1 MNDTSEKSSPRPRA
15 AILGGGPA
23 GLMAAERLARLADVH
38 VFDSMPSFG
47 RKFLLA
53 GKSGL
58 NITHGEQLEAFL
70 ARFGEARTLLEPALR
85 AFPPN
90 AIRDWA
96 EALGIETFEGSSGRI
111 FPVAMKASP
120 LLRAWLARLRES
132 GVSFHARHEWQGWT
146 EDGALRFGTPDGEA
160 TFTADVT
167 VLALGGA
174 SWPRLGADGSWTP
187 FLSARGVETAPFRP
201 ANCGFDIQ
209 WSEHLLDRFAGS
221 PLKSISLSFCGR
233 TVKGDFVVTK
243 TGIEGSAVY
252 ALSAA
257 LRDSLEA
264 GANTVLMLDLA
275 PDRTLSQLASALS
288 APRGKTSLANHLR
301 KKAGI
306 DGVKAALLREI
317 AGKALLDDPAKLAHA
332 IKNLP
337 LRLDRPRPIAEA
349 ISVAGGIALSELDE
363 SFMLKKCA
371 GVFAAGE
378 MLDWEAPTGGYLLS
392 ACLATGRAAGEGA
405 ARWLRRS

>member
-1 MNDTSEKSSPRPRA
+1 
-15 AILGGGPA
+15 
-23 GLMAAERLARLADVH
+23 MAAERLARLADVH

-187 FLSARGVETAPFRP
+187 FLSARGVETVPFRP
-201 ANCGFDIQ
+201 ANCGPERRLVPVRQMPRKRRGFV
-209 WSEHLLDRFAGS
+209 LD
-221 PLKSISLSFCGR
+221 
-233 TVKGDFVVTK
+233 
-243 TGIEGSAVY
+243 
-252 ALSAA
+252 
-257 LRDSLEA
+257 
-264 GANTVLMLDLA
+264 
-275 PDRTLSQLASALS
+275 
-288 APRGKTSLANHLR
+288 
-301 KKAGI
+301 
-306 DGVKAALLREI
+306 
-317 AGKALLDDPAKLAHA
+317 
-332 IKNLP
+332 
-337 LRLDRPRPIAEA
+337 
-349 ISVAGGIALSELDE
+349 
-363 SFMLKKCA
+363 
-371 GVFAAGE
+371 
-378 MLDWEAPTGGYLLS
+378 
-392 ACLATGRAAGEGA
+392 
-405 ARWLRRS
+405 

>member
-1 MNDTSEKSSPRPRA
+1 
-15 AILGGGPA
+15 
-23 GLMAAERLARLADVH
+23 MAAERLARLADVH

-70 ARFGEARTLLEPALR
+70 ARFGEARTFLEPALR

-120 LLRAWLARLRES
+120 LLRAWLTRLRES
-132 GVSFHARHEWQGWT
+132 GVSFHARHEWQGWG
-146 EDGALRFGTPDGEA
+146 EEGALRFKTGGDETSFE
-160 TFTADVT
+160 TDVT
-167 VLALGGA
+167 ILALGGA
-174 SWPRLGADGSWTP
+174 SWPRLGANGLWTSV
-187 FLSARGVETAPFRP
+187 LADRGIEIAGWRP

-209 WSEHLLDRFAGS
+209 WSEHLRDRFAGS

-257 LRDSLEA
+257 LRDSLEE
-264 GANTVLMLDLA
+264 GAETVLMLDLV
-275 PDRTLSQLASALS
+275 PDRSLLQLTSALS

-317 AGKALLDDPAKLAHA
+317 AGKASLDDPAKLAHA